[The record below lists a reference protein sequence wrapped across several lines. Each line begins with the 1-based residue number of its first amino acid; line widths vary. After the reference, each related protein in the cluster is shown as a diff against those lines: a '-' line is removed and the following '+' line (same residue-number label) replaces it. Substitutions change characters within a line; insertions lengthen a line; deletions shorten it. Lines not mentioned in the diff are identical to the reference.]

1 MYRFYLKP
9 VLDFILA
16 FVLVLILVPFIL
28 IIGIM
33 VYLNFGKPALF
44 IQQRPGKNQMI
55 FNLYKF
61 RTMTDKRD
69 SIGKLSDDNDRL
81 TKFGLFLRRT
91 SLDELP
97 QLINVLKGDLSFIG
111 PRPLLIKYLP
121 LYSEEQK
128 RRHLVKPGITGW
140 AQVNGRNA
148 ISWTEKFKLDLWYID
163 NLSFFLDMK
172 ILIMTIMKII
182 LREGISKDGYATSD
196 AFNGNN

>member
-1 MYRFYLKP
+1 MYKYYFKP
-9 VLDFILA
+9 VLDFGIAFILIMI
-16 FVLVLILVPFIL
+16 LIPVIL
-28 IIGIM
+28 IIGVL
-33 VYLNFGKPALF
+33 VYINLGKPALF

-55 FNLYKF
+55 FKLYKF
-61 RTMTDKRD
+61 RTMSDKRD
-69 SIGKLSDDNDRL
+69 CTGNLSDDNDRL

-111 PRPLLIKYLP
+111 PRPLLINYLP

-163 NLSFFLDMK
+163 NLSFILDMK

-182 LREGISKDGYATSD
+182 MREGISKDGYATSD
-196 AFNGNN
+196 AFDGNN

>member
-121 LYSEEQK
+121 FYSEEQK
-128 RRHLVKPGITGW
+128 RRHIVKPGITGW